1 MSDTGDTGDPETL
14 TMLEARLAAAL
25 DKIAQG
31 LAARQ
36 DTGDQIDDPEMTS
49 AALED
54 AQARAEGAEAR
65 VSELEARI
73 ATLEDQLAETQASLT
88 EAETGADGDGDADAL
103 AEKLKSLEAAR
114 QADRDEYN
122 RTLAARDTA
131 LATLKADL
139 EAAKK
144 SAAAQP
150 AGEDL
155 ETLRNRVKRLR
166 QQRAAARAER
176 DEALDLVEE
185 LQDDGADPD
194 ARLAAMRAELAQLRT
209 ANADLLETIENLRTA
224 AAPDIADMDQAMID
238 EIAALRAARAAEAAE
253 LERIMAD
260 LGAPAGPSGKEKTD
274 A

>member
-36 DTGDQIDDPEMTS
+36 GKGDPLDDPDMTS
-49 AALED
+49 GALED

-88 EAETGADGDGDADAL
+88 EAETGADGDAEGL

-194 ARLAAMRAELAQLRT
+194 ARLAAMRTELAQLRT
-209 ANADLLETIENLRTA
+209 ANADLLETIEDLRTA
-224 AAPDIADMDQAMID
+224 ATPDIADMDQAMID
-238 EIAALRAARAAEAAE
+238 EIAALRAARTAEAAE